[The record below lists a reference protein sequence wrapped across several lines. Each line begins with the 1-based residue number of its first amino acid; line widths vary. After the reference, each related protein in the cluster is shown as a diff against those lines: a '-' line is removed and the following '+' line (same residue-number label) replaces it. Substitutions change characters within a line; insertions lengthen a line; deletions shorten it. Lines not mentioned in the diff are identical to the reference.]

1 MTGEEDVVELMLY
14 VAGPEDLAT
23 AERLLAGF
31 GPLPAGVRARA
42 VDLYGSE
49 LDGVPGVVLQVMRL
63 KRTGALP
70 LTVAD
75 GHPLLS
81 GEWPERELLTAALRD
96 GVETPAVLVTQA
108 DSAVQFPTASRLH
121 ISMFVNDL
129 RETVAFYEI
138 FFGQPPTKFRPDYAK
153 FEVEEPPLNIA
164 FSQDR
169 TPVKGVGP
177 VNHLGVQ
184 VKSSELILAAR
195 DRFRAEGFEVEE
207 EIATACCYAVQTKIW
222 VGDPD
227 GNRWEWFVTTQAE
240 AEEGCGPDCPCY
252 SEIAP
257 NRVGARPAAM
267 PVSI

>member
-1 MTGEEDVVELMLY
+1 MELVVY
-14 VAGPEDLAT
+14 VASDEDLAT
-23 AERLLAGF
+23 AQQLLASL
-31 GPLPAGVRARA
+31 GPLNPDHRAEA
-42 VDLYGSE
+42 VNLYGFH

-75 GHPLLS
+75 GSPILS
-81 GEWPERELLTAALRD
+81 GEWPTPDLLTTAMQD
-96 GVETPAVLVTQA
+96 GVDTPAVLVSQA
-108 DSAVQFPTASRLH
+108 DSAVQFPTASRIHL
-121 ISMFVNDL
+121 SMFVNDL
-129 RETVAFYEI
+129 TETVAFYEV
-138 FFGQPPTKFRPDYAK
+138 FFGQPPTKLRPDYAK

-169 TPVKGVGP
+169 KPVRGVGP
-177 VNHLGVQ
+177 VNHMGVQ

-195 DRFRAEGFEVEE
+195 DRFRAAGFEVDE

-240 AEEGCGPDCPCY
+240 AEEGCGADCPCY
-252 SEIAP
+252 NEIAP
-257 NRVGARPAAM
+257 SRVGSQPADM